1 VSVIFGL
8 DITEIITIFTSI
20 LAIILGIISFIA
32 YRRDQRSK
40 FLLVTLAFA
49 IFALEGVLIVGS
61 DVLSYGRFPDIIASL
76 LDFVMLVCIFLSIT
90 LK

>member
-1 VSVIFGL
+1 MSVIFGL
-8 DITEIITIFTSI
+8 DINEIITIFTSI
-20 LAIILGIISFIA
+20 LAIILGVISFIA

-61 DVLSYGRFPDIIASL
+61 DVLSLGRFPDIIASL